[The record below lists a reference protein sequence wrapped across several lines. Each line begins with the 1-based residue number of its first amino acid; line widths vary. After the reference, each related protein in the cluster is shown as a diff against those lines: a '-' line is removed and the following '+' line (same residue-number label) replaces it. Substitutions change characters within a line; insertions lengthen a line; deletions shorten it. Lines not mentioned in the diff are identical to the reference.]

1 MRNTNQMT
9 KKHFY
14 LFFLLFS
21 TLIQPVYSYPF
32 SLVINE
38 FVASNKTGIT
48 SIEGKAEDWIEI
60 YNPTD
65 QEINLAGWSLTDDQ
79 SKPTKFTFPADK
91 YIPIRSNGYFLLYA
105 SGSTNAI
112 VSGEWH
118 VNFSL
123 SKSGEY
129 LALITPDGI
138 IADEITPAY
147 PEQYTDISYGIIGDY
162 TGERPFKRA
171 YYTIPTPRRINSGNI
186 SYNGRI
192 PPPTVSQPRGFYTK
206 PFQVELTTEQPNSI
220 IRYTLDG
227 STPTEESHIY
237 NYPLTISQ
245 TSILRTR
252 AFHPDYLPSKVSS
265 YSWIFIEDILSQD
278 TMRQSII
285 NNPSYRNKI
294 IQGLKE
300 IPTFSLSTDS
310 SNLYGQTGI
319 FDNYNQSGEQWER
332 PISVEYIDPKSNT
345 NFEINAGVRIRG
357 AVGRASPKKSLRL
370 IFGSKY
376 EGNLNFPLF
385 ESEGVS
391 TFSKIDL
398 RTEQNNAWS
407 SNVDSPWQNTFI
419 REVFAR
425 DSQGDMGNLYT
436 RSRYHH
442 VYINGV
448 YWGLYM
454 TQERAEA
461 DFASSYLGGTSE
473 EWDALKSSSQRVI
486 EIKDG
491 TEDAYKQFYQYAL
504 QGFSGMN
511 ENNYWKVKGMNP
523 DGTLNEELPILL
535 DEENLIDY
543 ILLTLYTADMDS
555 PLSWIN
561 VVNNV
566 SAVYHR
572 SAPDGFKW
580 LKHDAEL
587 TLGAHL
593 GIEDSIDYFK
603 NSSYWS
609 RWEDFNPMDLHRRLI
624 NHPEYYYKFIDR
636 ATKHYLNNGALSF
649 TNVINRWN
657 SREKKLDNPIVVES
671 ARWGNQFGGGY
682 TYETWKSALH
692 LVTDAFLV
700 GREYEMISLL
710 KKYNWYPDI
719 NPPSIELQNNIAII
733 KADSPVYY
741 TRNGSDPRL
750 PGGGLNSAAL
760 ELHMQTIS
768 KTSEEIT
775 LISPDS
781 EWKCYPSNVPPD
793 PQRNYSEVYWTD
805 RLYNDYQ
812 WEIKKPALGFT
823 SSHCYLRKSFV
834 LDTIDDIKSATLS
847 VIKGIG
853 TISINGIITTPGKIP
868 LNTLRQGRNLVTID
882 TDSNSG
888 FDISITAQKNPTHWK
903 TGSIILSDD
912 THLMARTLNN
922 GVWSA
927 LSEFNPRENDNY
939 DCSKL
944 RITEMMYSANL
955 SEEES
960 AEGYTQDD
968 FAWIEFRNCG
978 EESINLKGCRFTSG
992 IDYIFPDTPLRAGE
1006 YLVLVKNT
1014 EAFAKRYPNSNDIY
1028 IRGEYKS
1035 NLSRKGE
1042 TITLCN
1048 NIGEV
1053 ILTYTYSNSWYPSTD
1068 RQGYSLTVIDP
1079 ASAMSLWS
1087 TPENWKQSLFIGGTP
1102 GTGINGEDDPPV
1114 IFLPEIISSPK
1125 NLSVTEGKPILLEI
1139 IASSSLPIKYQW
1151 YKDEIPIPDATN
1163 SYYSIECASLEDEGV
1178 YTVTLSNLK
1187 GTISSN
1193 EILLTIEP
1201 LPIFKNAILLH
1212 RYSFNENFVEDQL
1225 IAYDSINQANGKLYG
1240 SAYIQNGYLRL
1251 DGIGDTYSF
1260 TNGSFVALPPNL
1272 ISPYHSYSIEMWARA
1287 NEDKGNWM
1295 RLFDFGNCNTHSNG
1309 NIDTGH
1315 NYTMLAWKGHDH
1327 YLCSG
1332 VRIENEEDQLTAPL
1346 LPIGD
1351 GNFYHIVYVYDGNN
1365 KMGTLYTNGIEA
1377 ASGLQRFSP
1386 SQFGSMTNMWIG
1398 KSLWGADPYFAG
1410 DFDEFRIYSGT
1421 LLADEI
1427 HKNYL
1432 AGTDII
1438 PDSRKPFIESI
1449 SEDIATYEGS
1459 TAIFSVKASGIQP
1472 LTYQWHKNNSPLFG
1486 ETNATLTIDPAA
1498 ISNSGYYY
1506 VKIANKYGEISSK
1519 HIQLTVKEIIKYKN
1533 ATLKHRYNFSPA
1545 FLDNT
1550 LIIFDSISEAHGA
1563 LYGNAKLS
1571 EITENSVSR
1580 NILSLDGE
1588 GDQKSYTEGSFVALP
1603 PDLISNFDSFT
1614 VEMWV
1619 RANKNKGS
1627 WMRLFDFGNCRES
1640 DGQIVEGLQYSMM
1653 TWASDNGDMRNGVRV
1668 NNIEQIVSAA
1678 SLPIGDGVF
1687 HHIIYTYDSA
1697 TQLGTIYIDGN
1708 KAGEDFQEFNPTQFG
1723 GCPNM
1728 WIGKSQFA
1736 ADPYFCGDFDEFRIY
1751 QGTISEEEAAIN
1763 YEQGTD
1769 IFYNPKQEFPPEVLL
1784 QNENGNFYL
1793 VFTGNLQCSTN
1804 LIHWENIPDAV
1815 SPYLLKNDF
1824 PILMYRTIK

>member
-237 NYPLTISQ
+237 NYLLTISQ

-523 DGTLNEELPILL
+523 DETLNEELPILL

-657 SREKKLDNPIVVES
+657 SREKKLDNPIVAES
-671 ARWGNQFGGGY
+671 ARWGNQFVGGY
-682 TYETWKSALH
+682 TYETWKSSLH

-700 GREYEMISLL
+700 GREYEMISKI
-710 KKYNWYPDI
+710 KKYN
-719 NPPSIELQNNIAII
+719 
-733 KADSPVYY
+733 
-741 TRNGSDPRL
+741 
-750 PGGGLNSAAL
+750 
-760 ELHMQTIS
+760 
-768 KTSEEIT
+768 
-775 LISPDS
+775 
-781 EWKCYPSNVPPD
+781 
-793 PQRNYSEVYWTD
+793 
-805 RLYNDYQ
+805 
-812 WEIKKPALGFT
+812 
-823 SSHCYLRKSFV
+823 
-834 LDTIDDIKSATLS
+834 
-847 VIKGIG
+847 
-853 TISINGIITTPGKIP
+853 
-868 LNTLRQGRNLVTID
+868 
-882 TDSNSG
+882 
-888 FDISITAQKNPTHWK
+888 
-903 TGSIILSDD
+903 
-912 THLMARTLNN
+912 
-922 GVWSA
+922 
-927 LSEFNPRENDNY
+927 
-939 DCSKL
+939 
-944 RITEMMYSANL
+944 
-955 SEEES
+955 
-960 AEGYTQDD
+960 
-968 FAWIEFRNCG
+968 
-978 EESINLKGCRFTSG
+978 
-992 IDYIFPDTPLRAGE
+992 
-1006 YLVLVKNT
+1006 
-1014 EAFAKRYPNSNDIY
+1014 
-1028 IRGEYKS
+1028 
-1035 NLSRKGE
+1035 
-1042 TITLCN
+1042 
-1048 NIGEV
+1048 
-1053 ILTYTYSNSWYPSTD
+1053 
-1068 RQGYSLTVIDP
+1068 
-1079 ASAMSLWS
+1079 
-1087 TPENWKQSLFIGGTP
+1087 
-1102 GTGINGEDDPPV
+1102 
-1114 IFLPEIISSPK
+1114 
-1125 NLSVTEGKPILLEI
+1125 
-1139 IASSSLPIKYQW
+1139 
-1151 YKDEIPIPDATN
+1151 
-1163 SYYSIECASLEDEGV
+1163 
-1178 YTVTLSNLK
+1178 
-1187 GTISSN
+1187 
-1193 EILLTIEP
+1193 
-1201 LPIFKNAILLH
+1201 
-1212 RYSFNENFVEDQL
+1212 
-1225 IAYDSINQANGKLYG
+1225 
-1240 SAYIQNGYLRL
+1240 
-1251 DGIGDTYSF
+1251 
-1260 TNGSFVALPPNL
+1260 
-1272 ISPYHSYSIEMWARA
+1272 
-1287 NEDKGNWM
+1287 
-1295 RLFDFGNCNTHSNG
+1295 
-1309 NIDTGH
+1309 
-1315 NYTMLAWKGHDH
+1315 
-1327 YLCSG
+1327 
-1332 VRIENEEDQLTAPL
+1332 
-1346 LPIGD
+1346 
-1351 GNFYHIVYVYDGNN
+1351 
-1365 KMGTLYTNGIEA
+1365 
-1377 ASGLQRFSP
+1377 
-1386 SQFGSMTNMWIG
+1386 
-1398 KSLWGADPYFAG
+1398 
-1410 DFDEFRIYSGT
+1410 
-1421 LLADEI
+1421 
-1427 HKNYL
+1427 
-1432 AGTDII
+1432 
-1438 PDSRKPFIESI
+1438 
-1449 SEDIATYEGS
+1449 
-1459 TAIFSVKASGIQP
+1459 
-1472 LTYQWHKNNSPLFG
+1472 
-1486 ETNATLTIDPAA
+1486 
-1498 ISNSGYYY
+1498 
-1506 VKIANKYGEISSK
+1506 
-1519 HIQLTVKEIIKYKN
+1519 
-1533 ATLKHRYNFSPA
+1533 
-1545 FLDNT
+1545 
-1550 LIIFDSISEAHGA
+1550 
-1563 LYGNAKLS
+1563 
-1571 EITENSVSR
+1571 
-1580 NILSLDGE
+1580 
-1588 GDQKSYTEGSFVALP
+1588 
-1603 PDLISNFDSFT
+1603 
-1614 VEMWV
+1614 
-1619 RANKNKGS
+1619 
-1627 WMRLFDFGNCRES
+1627 
-1640 DGQIVEGLQYSMM
+1640 
-1653 TWASDNGDMRNGVRV
+1653 
-1668 NNIEQIVSAA
+1668 
-1678 SLPIGDGVF
+1678 
-1687 HHIIYTYDSA
+1687 
-1697 TQLGTIYIDGN
+1697 
-1708 KAGEDFQEFNPTQFG
+1708 
-1723 GCPNM
+1723 
-1728 WIGKSQFA
+1728 
-1736 ADPYFCGDFDEFRIY
+1736 
-1751 QGTISEEEAAIN
+1751 
-1763 YEQGTD
+1763 
-1769 IFYNPKQEFPPEVLL
+1769 
-1784 QNENGNFYL
+1784 
-1793 VFTGNLQCSTN
+1793 
-1804 LIHWENIPDAV
+1804 
-1815 SPYLLKNDF
+1815 
-1824 PILMYRTIK
+1824 